1 MLMLLIPLD
10 SLASSPS
17 SCLPLAEMAELAEPA
32 EMSMFV
38 FMSVCESASA
48 PQMALSTLRS
58 VTTAR
63 MQKIE
68 VAGWW
73 LVISDYRDVAG

>member
-1 MLMLLIPLD
+1 MLLMRLIQLD

-17 SCLPLAEMAELAEPA
+17 SYLPLAEMAEGA

-48 PQMALSTLRS
+48 PQTALSALRS

-68 VAGWW
+68 IAG
-73 LVISDYRDVAG
+73 